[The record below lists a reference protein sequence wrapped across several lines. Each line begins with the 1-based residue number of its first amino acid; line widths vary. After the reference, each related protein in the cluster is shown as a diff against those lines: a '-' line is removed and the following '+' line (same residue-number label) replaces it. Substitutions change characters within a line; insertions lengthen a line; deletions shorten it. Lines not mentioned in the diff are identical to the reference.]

1 MSCVHDPPNPP
12 RLESLDRT
20 NREVRRGLPSVPHVD
35 FLLLQ
40 YLQMKTKM
48 RIEDLILCFQS
59 TGGGSQGVVEIE
71 AGRGDGS
78 QHYENKKGE
87 KISPD
92 ECHL

>member
-1 MSCVHDPPNPP
+1 
-12 RLESLDRT
+12 
-20 NREVRRGLPSVPHVD
+20 VRRGLPSVPHVD

-48 RIEDLILCFQS
+48 RIEDRFNIMFS
-59 TGGGSQGVVEIE
+59 VNKGSQVVVEIE

>member
-1 MSCVHDPPNPP
+1 
-12 RLESLDRT
+12 
-20 NREVRRGLPSVPHVD
+20 
-35 FLLLQ
+35 
-40 YLQMKTKM
+40 MKTKM

-71 AGRGDGS
+71 AGRGGGS

>member
-1 MSCVHDPPNPP
+1 MF
-12 RLESLDRT
+12 
-20 NREVRRGLPSVPHVD
+20 SVN
-35 FLLLQ
+35 
-40 YLQMKTKM
+40 K
-48 RIEDLILCFQS
+48 
-59 TGGGSQGVVEIE
+59 GSQVVVEIE